1 MIEVVNIQS
10 KELSRVYF
18 DSRGEVS
25 KVEKFD
31 LSVIKDESQI
41 LSFFS
46 QALRVVKW
54 YDQTPRKY
62 HLVQLNY
69 LKAPVFR
76 FRSHYQTPAIL
87 FENSFMESLIN

>member
-31 LSVIKDESQI
+31 LSVIKDESQV

-46 QALRVVKW
+46 QTLRVVRW
-54 YDQTPRKY
+54 YDQTPRGS
-62 HLVQLNY
+62 HFFQPDY
-69 LKAPVFR
+69 LKAPIFR
-76 FRSHYQTPAIL
+76 FRSHYQTSAIL